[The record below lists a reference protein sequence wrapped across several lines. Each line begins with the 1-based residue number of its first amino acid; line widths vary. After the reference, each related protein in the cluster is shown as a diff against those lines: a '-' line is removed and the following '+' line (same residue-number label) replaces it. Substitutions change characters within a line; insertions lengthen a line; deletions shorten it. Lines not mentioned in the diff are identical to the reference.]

1 MDSSYKNILPIEF
14 PGIPSAGVYY
24 FNTLSGLRYEV
35 RFGRLQDNILHANI
49 VFGVIND
56 EFEGEEYVA
65 TNRGEVY
72 QVMNTIVEI
81 VKNYMSEHPK
91 VNVYEFTAVGREGE
105 TENAENARMSLY
117 KRFLP
122 RIFDNTW
129 NFKIDGNF
137 ALVTKKPV
145 NPMQAYLK
153 SNPSV

>member
-1 MDSSYKNILPIEF
+1 MSAAYQNILPIEF
-14 PGIPSAGVYY
+14 PNIPSAGVYY
-24 FNTLSGLRYEV
+24 FTTKSGLRYEV

-81 VKNYMSEHPK
+81 VKNYMQEHPK
-91 VNVYEFTAVGREGE
+91 VNVYEFNAIGKDDED
-105 TENAENARMSLY
+105 ENIENARMMLY

-122 RIFDNTW
+122 RIFEKGW
-129 NFKIDGNF
+129 KFKVEGNF
-137 ALVTKKPV
+137 ALVTK
-145 NPMQAYLK
+145 Q
-153 SNPSV
+153 

>member
-1 MDSSYKNILPIEF
+1 MSAAYQNILPIEF
-14 PGIPSAGVYY
+14 PNIPSAGVYY
-24 FNTLSGLRYEV
+24 FTTKSGLRYEV

-81 VKNYMSEHPK
+81 VKNYMQEHPK
-91 VNVYEFTAVGREGE
+91 VNVYEFNAIGKDDED
-105 TENAENARMSLY
+105 ENIENARMVLY

-122 RIFDNTW
+122 RIFENGW
-129 NFKIDGNF
+129 KFKIEGNF
-137 ALVTKKPV
+137 ALVTRV
-145 NPMQAYLK
+145 
-153 SNPSV
+153 

>member
-1 MDSSYKNILPIEF
+1 LSAAYQNILPIEF
-14 PGIPSAGVYY
+14 PNIPSAGVYY
-24 FNTLSGLRYEV
+24 FTTKSGLRYEV

-81 VKNYMSEHPK
+81 VKNYMQEHPK
-91 VNVYEFTAVGREGE
+91 VNVYEFNAIGKDDED
-105 TENAENARMSLY
+105 ENIENARMVLY

-122 RIFDNTW
+122 RIFENGW
-129 NFKIDGNF
+129 KFKIEGNF
-137 ALVTKKPV
+137 ALVTRV
-145 NPMQAYLK
+145 
-153 SNPSV
+153 

>member
-1 MDSSYKNILPIEF
+1 M
-14 PGIPSAGVYY
+14 
-24 FNTLSGLRYEV
+24 

-81 VKNYMSEHPK
+81 VKNYMKEHPK
-91 VNVYEFTAVGREGE
+91 VNVYEFTAVGRDGE
-105 TENAENARMSLY
+105 DENAENARMSLY

-122 RIFDNTW
+122 RIFDNSW
-129 NFKIDGNF
+129 EFRISGNL
-137 ALVTKKPV
+137 ALVTKKQSTTQV
-145 NPMQAYLK
+145 NFTRPHAD
-153 SNPSV
+153 